1 MFGYLLG
8 SPTYEQVALLIFKNI
23 ILTVWLV
30 AVPLVLYYLITLAE
44 EK

>member
-30 AVPLVLYYLITLAE
+30 AVPLVYYLITLAE